1 MQSPVDYRQSS
12 SDLHHTDHAQMRM
25 GQRGS
30 SERYVAMVLRYGR
43 TVHARGAA
51 YRVIGH
57 KEVARCA
64 ELGIDVSEADGVHVL
79 VAPRW
84 LGRDCLSQP
93 RAAQD
98 SPEQA
103 SPSRLSLKAGSGE
116 LAMHMTLTTSSTS
129 ADVIAW
135 LGSPEPEPIKSA

>member
-12 SDLHHTDHAQMRM
+12 SDLPLTDHAQMRM
-25 GQRGS
+25 GQRGI

-43 TVHARGAA
+43 TVHARGTA

-103 SPSRLSLKAGSGE
+103 SPSRLSLN
-116 LAMHMTLTTSSTS
+116 
-129 ADVIAW
+129 I
-135 LGSPEPEPIKSA
+135 